1 MGNPELVLMRS
12 RAAVE
17 CNADAVRAELKAMY
31 CRKAWRVGMSLDG
44 YCQRFG
50 IEKTWERE
58 QYGLAS
64 EQS

>member
-1 MGNPELVLMRS
+1 MINPELVLMRS

-17 CNADAVRAELKAMY
+17 CNADAVQAELKAMY

-58 QYGLAS
+58 
-64 EQS
+64 